1 MQSLNEL
8 EDRREKQI
16 QIYQQY
22 KRKWNLILTKSV
34 KECEDIHNLLPG
46 SIILNGTLG
55 NKELTEQMD
64 LVNKAIDGN
73 TGFTIV

>member
-1 MQSLNEL
+1 LD
-8 EDRREKQI
+8 DRKEKQI
-16 QIYQQY
+16 KIYNEY

-34 KECEDIHNLLPG
+34 KECENIHNLIPG

-55 NKELTEQMD
+55 NKELEEQMD

-73 TGFTIV
+73 LGFTIV